1 MKTRYL
7 LLLCLL
13 AAAGY
18 FGAVETGVIPALN
31 GQAAVAIS
39 DSDRLLASAFEN
51 QLSNLQVRG
60 EGRVT
65 RILPDDDDGSRHQRF
80 IVRLAS
86 GQTLLVTHNIDVA
99 ERVASLQAG
108 DRVEFNGEYEWNP
121 QGGVIHWT
129 HRDPRGKHVDGWL
142 KHSGRTYQ

>member
-1 MKTRYL
+1 MKTRQL
-7 LLLCLL
+7 LLAGLIVV
-13 AAAGY
+13 AGY
-18 FGAVETGVIPALN
+18 LGVETGVVPALN
-31 GQAAVAIS
+31 GKPPVAAR
-39 DSDRLLASAFEN
+39 DTDQLLATAFES
-51 QLSNLQVRG
+51 QRSNLQVQG
-60 EGRVT
+60 AGNVI